1 MRFWQVSAQF
11 SGDQVGEGESPGQG
25 HAAVV
30 TAAECRGGGARSHGV
45 QPRDHGSALVQDV
58 TVRVRV
64 DSAAPDAGTDQ
75 QQPQPVKGRLAD
87 RAQHRIRAVGRIPG
101 ELVDKA
107 DAAAAEVGVLAAFGM
122 LAEPCRGGFELL
134 AVDPQGAAKLA
145 QGRGRGH
152 QPRRVF
158 RPGRDAAKPVLPMV
172 LFVDHQEERQMPVSG
187 VERAG
192 HQVHPVGVV
201 AEAPSGAINDH
212 GVRHRVFRAVGH
224 RAVGKPP
231 ARNHRHARRRDPGYG
246 AAHPASQHDAVAS
259 HAVRS
264 QAAEVLR
271 AQAQQVPHERRIPV
285 EAAGGEHD
293 RPEPLDRPG
302 CGLRPRADHL
312 PGGIAQQFGHPGL
325 QPDLDAFFPESP
337 GEELGDQPGAE
348 GQDIAAGRACCGR
361 AAAPAREHVL
371 VRGPGAEVGADPEPG
386 PPRPQ
391 RTALERAAGQVASGC
406 ERTVGLGVIIGEPAD
421 HGP

>member
-64 DSAAPDAGTDQ
+64 DSAAPDAGADK
-75 QQPQPVKGRLAD
+75 QQPQPVEGRLAD
-87 RAQHRIRAVGRIPG
+87 RAKHWIRAVGRVPG
-101 ELVDKA
+101 EPVDEA
-107 DAAAAEVGVLAAFGM
+107 DAAAAEVGVLPALGM
-122 LAEPCRGGFELL
+122 LVEPCGRGLQL
-134 AVDPQGAAKLA
+134 PAVDTQGAAQLR
-145 QGRGRGH
+145 QGGGRGH
-152 QPRRVF
+152 QSGRVF
-158 RPGRDAAKPVLPMV
+158 PAGRNAAEPVLPVV
-172 LFVDHQEERQMPVSG
+172 LLVDYQEERQMPVTR

-201 AEAPSGAINDH
+201 AETPSRAVDDH
-212 GVRHRVFRAVGH
+212 GMRHGIFRAVSH
-224 RAVGKPP
+224 RAIGEPP
-231 ARNHRHARRRDPGYG
+231 ARHHRHARRRDPGYG

-325 QPDLDAFFPESP
+325 QLELDAFFSEGP